1 MLKMTATKNKTI
13 LVSCIMVLLL
23 LGALSLGRLEG
34 HFILRLD
41 GSSEY

>member
-13 LVSCIMVLLL
+13 LVSSVIVLLL

-34 HFILRLD
+34 RFILRLD
-41 GSSEY
+41 SSLEY